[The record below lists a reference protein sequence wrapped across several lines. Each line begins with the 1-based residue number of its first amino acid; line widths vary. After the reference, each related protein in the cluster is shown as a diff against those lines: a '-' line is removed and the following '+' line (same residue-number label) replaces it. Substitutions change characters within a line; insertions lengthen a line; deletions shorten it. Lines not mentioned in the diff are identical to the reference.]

1 MKHKNTIYILTATHA
16 MLFFVMM
23 NLLFTGQFCN
33 LIWGKKYWRHFRN
46 FISSQG
52 RWIDGGVYRGLE
64 DHQIIHTLF
73 ASADSGLKIHKKF
86 AKEKKISKFLFSAET
101 PFRG

>member
-1 MKHKNTIYILTATHA
+1 
-16 MLFFVMM
+16 MLCYFFVMM

-52 RWIDGGVYRGLE
+52 RWIDGGVCRGLE

-73 ASADSGLKIHKKF
+73 ASADSGLKIYKKF
-86 AKEKKISKFLFSAET
+86 AKEKKIKIPFFRRHLFEDAASL
-101 PFRG
+101 